1 MLMKNNKSFVELVD
15 ELGKHLD
22 DVQKKSSDA
31 VTESEK
37 KLTEAKK
44 RLSVATE
51 KMNDARDGDNL
62 KAYQD
67 AYREVQDL
75 TAEIEFYTSR
85 IDANRNKPLMK
96 QDEYNQILSDV
107 QSTYYAYELENAEK
121 ILPLLREIRR
131 IATEEMRAWEKGN
144 AILTSLDEDIMKRP
158 PTYFA
163 REIKTSL
170 PTLELARQLTPSNLN
185 YLLAQWMQTYE
196 DVVLKEC
203 DPDE

>member
-1 MLMKNNKSFVELVD
+1 MTIKEKMDSLLN
-15 ELGKHLD
+15 ELGNRLD
-22 DVQKKSSDA
+22 QISENASKTVS
-31 VTESEK
+31 ESEE
-37 KLTEAKK
+37 KLAKAK
-44 RLSVATE
+44 EKLSVATE

-67 AYREVQDL
+67 AYRAVQDL
-75 TAEIEFYTSR
+75 TAEIEFYTAR
-85 IDANRNKPLMK
+85 IDANRNKPLLK

-121 ILPLLREIRR
+121 ILPLLREILR

-144 AILTSLDEDIMKRP
+144 AIFASLDADIMKKKVGL
-158 PTYFA
+158 YLSH
-163 REIKTSL
+163 EIKTSL
-170 PTLELARQLTPSNLN
+170 PTLELARQLMPSNLN

-196 DVVLKEC
+196 EALKEC